1 MTDLKPSTEGGAH
14 NPSAPSEPSPTNIHP
29 AKPTKL
35 AQSNG
40 AQTAALTKP
49 AQPSAAQP
57 RGLPID
63 STSAPPETA
72 PPTSAASRESG
83 HKPCPNCEAD
93 NSVGALFCESCGY
106 DFTTGAMPR
115 PLVAPGSRH
124 SARVDVASLT
134 KPAQPSAPQPAS
146 PIKPSPA
153 KSQPAAPVK
162 PAQPNGAR
170 PVLPTKPAQPSAAQS
185 TGPTKPNPAK
195 SQPAAPV
202 KPAQP
207 SAAQAT
213 APTKPGPAA
222 TAPPPAAPTKPT
234 QTNAAQTAA
243 PTEPGPGVTQQAP
256 PPKAVQP
263 GVIQTAVATK
273 PSPAS
278 TQAAAPS
285 EPSLSSA
292 PAGVPGWPSSADSEP
307 AAAPPKRRRALP
319 IVLGSVAAT
328 LVAVLAIAAIFVSRV
343 ESSLTQNLDREDLMP
358 TDSSTAPHPT
368 KEPAAADAL
377 NFVVMGHDSRDPS
390 IARSGSL
397 MILHL
402 NAKRDQAYF
411 ISFPRDT
418 WVSIPGHGSN
428 KINAAYSIGG
438 TKLTVSTLE
447 KLTDTRMDHAALVDF
462 QGFAKLTDEVGGVT
476 VYNKTAFSSHGVHYP
491 QGNITVSGER
501 ALYFVGERKAL
512 PRGDFDRATNE
523 RNLIKAIL
531 AKTLSTKIITDPG
544 RLLSVVTGTAEHLT
558 VDNGLTNSKIRSTVI
573 SLRLTDKDIHLMTAP
588 ISSKANRRGQPV
600 DVVDKAKLAELRT
613 ALREDRVNEYL
624 AKYPQG

>member
-35 AQSNG
+35 AQSIG

-63 STSAPPETA
+63 STSAPPKTA

-124 SARVDVASLT
+124 AARVDVASLT
-134 KPAQPSAPQPAS
+134 KPAQPSAAQPAS
-146 PIKPSPA
+146 PIKPGPA
-153 KSQPAAPVK
+153 KSK
-162 PAQPNGAR
+162 
-170 PVLPTKPAQPSAAQS
+170 
-185 TGPTKPNPAK
+185 
-195 SQPAAPV
+195 PAAPV

-222 TAPPPAAPTKPT
+222 MASPPAAPTKPT

-278 TQAAAPS
+278 AQAAALG
-285 EPSLSSA
+285 ETSLSSA
-292 PAGVPGWPSSADSEP
+292 PAGVPSWPSPADAEP

-411 ISFPRDT
+411 ISFPSDT

-523 RNLIKAIL
+523 RNLIRAIL
-531 AKTLSTKIITDPG
+531 AKTMSTKIITDPG

-573 SLRLTDKDIHLMTAP
+573 SLRLTDKDIHLMRAP
-588 ISSKANRRGQPV
+588 ISGKANRRGQPV
-600 DVVDKAKLAELRT
+600 DVVNKAKLAELRT

>member
-1 MTDLKPSTEGGAH
+1 MTDLKPSTEAGAH

-29 AKPTKL
+29 AKPTKS

-40 AQTAALTKP
+40 SQTAALTKP

-57 RGLPID
+57 RGLLID
-63 STSAPPETA
+63 PTSAPPETA

-115 PLVAPGSRH
+115 PLVAPGSRNA
-124 SARVDVASLT
+124 ARVDVASLT
-134 KPAQPSAPQPAS
+134 KPAQPSAAQPAS

-153 KSQPAAPVK
+153 KSLPAAPVK

-170 PVLPTKPAQPSAAQS
+170 PVLPT
-185 TGPTKPNPAK
+185 
-195 SQPAAPV
+195 

-243 PTEPGPGVTQQAP
+243 PIEPGPGVTQQAP

-278 TQAAAPS
+278 AQAAALG
-285 EPSLSSA
+285 ETSLSSA
-292 PAGVPGWPSSADSEP
+292 PAAVPNWPSPADAEP
-307 AAAPPKRRRALP
+307 AAAPPKRRRVLL

-368 KEPAAADAL
+368 KEPAAANAL

-390 IARSGSL
+390 IAHSGSL

-402 NAKRDQAYF
+402 SAKRDQAYF

-418 WVSIPGHGSN
+418 WVSIPGHGTN
-428 KINAAYSIGG
+428 KINAAYGIGG

-501 ALYFVGERKAL
+501 ALYFVGERRAL

-523 RNLIKAIL
+523 RNLIRAIL
-531 AKTLSTKIITDPG
+531 AKTVSTKIITDPG

-558 VDNGLTNSKIRSTVI
+558 VDSGLTNSKIRSTVI

-588 ISSKANRRGQPV
+588 ISGKANRRGQPV

-613 ALREDRVNEYL
+613 ALREDRVSEYL